1 MSSPLRECMSC
12 HTSLRVCFI
21 RHANIGRHC
30 CADCQHEHIVK
41 EIEVS

>member
-12 HTSLRVCFI
+12 HTPLRVCFI
-21 RHANIGRHC
+21 RHANIGWRC
-30 CADCQHEHIVK
+30 CADCIHEHIVK